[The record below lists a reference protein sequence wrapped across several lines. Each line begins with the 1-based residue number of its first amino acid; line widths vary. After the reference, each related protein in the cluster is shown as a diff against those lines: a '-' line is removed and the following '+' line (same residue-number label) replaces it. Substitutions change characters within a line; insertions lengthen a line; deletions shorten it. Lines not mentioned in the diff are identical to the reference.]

1 MMVEMQDD
9 RIICVDPETIVGYS
23 HSAVGGP
30 RENIGF
36 R

>member
-1 MMVEMQDD
+1 MTVEMRDE
-9 RIICVDPETIVGYS
+9 RILRVEPATIVGYT
-23 HSAVGGP
+23 HSAIGGS

>member
-1 MMVEMQDD
+1 MAVEMCDD
-9 RIICVDPETIVGYS
+9 RILSVEPETIVGYS
-23 HSAVGGP
+23 HSAIGGS